1 MQSFIEQAV
10 AYLSN
15 SSKNAPSPPS
25 VVEELVKAEKIAKQ
39 DKVRYSYPQLQGNW
53 RLGFITGTK
62 KSQKKAGIVLG
73 AGRFL
78 PRWVEIQISYL
89 PSPDDLERGQV
100 YNCVQLGFL
109 KITLDGPVL
118 FYSKMN
124 LLAFDFIHMKLTLSK
139 LKLYE
144 GNIRGNGD
152 ENIFYEQSIKQQA
165 FFNYFLVKDNY
176 IAARGKGGGLALWTR
191 VTNV

>member
-62 KSQKKAGIVLG
+62 KSQKK
-73 AGRFL
+73 
-78 PRWVEIQISYL
+78 PE
-89 PSPDDLERGQV
+89 
-100 YNCVQLGFL
+100 
-109 KITLDGPVL
+109 L
-118 FYSKMN
+118 F
-124 LLAFDFIHMKLTLSK
+124 
-139 LKLYE
+139 
-144 GNIRGNGD
+144 
-152 ENIFYEQSIKQQA
+152 
-165 FFNYFLVKDNY
+165 
-176 IAARGKGGGLALWTR
+176 
-191 VTNV
+191 